1 MRILIVDDSAAHRKT
16 AKQQLKT
23 HDLTIVGT
31 YEEAERLLKETSLEK
46 NPKFDAML
54 TDLMLPGPGG
64 AAGGTKFVGEE
75 MPIAKEADTSQRRF
89 RDLGSVHAAYLMGS
103 FVQDGSNEVD
113 IFIVGDI
120 NRTKLQRLVKELEE
134 EEGRELNYTTMTKT
148 EYDYRIDIN
157 DRFLADVL
165 RAKKSAVIEESSE
178 SKGKV
183 HGN

>member
-75 MPIAKEADTSQRRF
+75 MPIGTLLALIAIFHGVQYIGILTDTNHHDHPASSCLDFFSVSAFYYKERVAPKLGKIGESTICLTKRRF
-89 RDLGSVHAAYLMGS
+89 VRHDVVKKNWGEFLEFIING
-103 FVQDGSNEVD
+103 QNELKK
-113 IFIVGDI
+113 F
-120 NRTKLQRLVKELEE
+120 
-134 EEGRELNYTTMTKT
+134 RE
-148 EYDYRIDIN
+148 D
-157 DRFLADVL
+157 
-165 RAKKSAVIEESSE
+165 
-178 SKGKV
+178 
-183 HGN
+183 